1 MPHNWGFK
9 SDHGAWSLNMWI
21 GIMDVAQT
29 HPNIGY
35 RHRRMDLQVGFVQFS
50 SEQFTSWWTL
60 KIMSSNSRWT
70 DSFVLPS
77 IQANFNTSLLPGVS
91 AKISCFISPIWVWHS
106 VSWYILLLI
115 SIGLSIN
122 VNWGKT
128 CSKTMNNITCKCFSS
143 NPTKT
148 IITGWWY
155 IYPSEKY
162 EFVSWVFIIP
172 YINGQS

>member
-1 MPHNWGFK
+1 MDFVWAGSQYKQLSWNNFPDLAELCYRLSQDRK
-9 SDHGAWSLNMWI
+9 HGTHFHALPFDSAVSSQLSTWNLEDRAAQSEHSRVNILESRGVIFLRCCYHFLQWSWDLI
-21 GIMDVAQT
+21 QQLCVA
-29 HPNIGY
+29 
-35 RHRRMDLQVGFVQFS
+35 L
-50 SEQFTSWWTL
+50 
-60 KIMSSNSRWT
+60 
-70 DSFVLPS
+70 
-77 IQANFNTSLLPGVS
+77 
-91 AKISCFISPIWVWHS
+91 CC
-106 VSWYILLLI
+106 
-115 SIGLSIN
+115 
-122 VNWGKT
+122 KT